1 MQIVAEVRKQRYGLI
16 FMVAGPDPDEIAH
29 LFQAWDGSLQLL
41 GKTDSTPL
49 YAQFD
54 LLLHPARQEP
64 YGMVIAEARAAGV
77 PVVISDACGIAS
89 ELDHDVVLENGA
101 SINDWANTVENNI
114 GRQTNIIKRDWKTVA
129 EEQLDCYLKYSG

>member
-1 MQIVAEVRKQRYGLI
+1 RQQRPDLV
-16 FMVAGPDPDEIAH
+16 FMVVGPDPDEIAH
-29 LFQAWDGSLQLL
+29 LFQTWDGGFQLL
-41 GKTDSTPL
+41 GETDSTPL

-89 ELDHDVVLENGA
+89 ELNHEVVLNNNA
-101 SINDWANTVENNI
+101 DIRDWANSVENNI
-114 GRQTNIIKRDWKTVA
+114 GRQTNMIKRDWKTVA